1 MKNLLIVLCVLLFLS
16 CNTTRTIEVPVE
28 TIKKEYIHD
37 IKIDSVIIKDS
48 IDRWYRNDTIYI
60 YKERVSFKYKTRL
73 DTVIKTDTIPKIL
86 YVEKEVKVNS
96 IHWYQKLLMWVGS
109 LSLILLIFYIYRK
122 FKLK

>member
-16 CNTTRTIEVPVE
+16 CTTTRTIEVPVE

-37 IKIDSVIIKDS
+37 VKIDSRIIKDS
-48 IDRWYRNDTIYI
+48 IDRWYRNDTTYI

-73 DTVIKTDTIPKIL
+73 DTIIKTDTIPKIL
-86 YVEKEVKVNS
+86 SIEKEVKVNS
-96 IHWYQKLLMWVGS
+96 IYWYQKLLMWIGS
-109 LSLILLIFYIYRK
+109 LSLILLILYLYRK

>member
-1 MKNLLIVLCVLLFLS
+1 MLCVLLFLS

>member
-16 CNTTRTIEVPVE
+16 CTTTRTIEVPVE

-37 IKIDSVIIKDS
+37 VKIDSIIIKDS
-48 IDRWYRNDTIYI
+48 IDRWYRNDTTYI

-73 DTVIKTDTIPKIL
+73 DTIIKTDTIPKIL
-86 YVEKEVKVNS
+86 SIEKEVKVNS
-96 IHWYQKLLMWVGS
+96 IYWYQKLLMWIGG
-109 LSLILLIFYIYRK
+109 LSLILLILYLYRK

>member
-122 FKLK
+122 FKSK

>member
-16 CNTTRTIEVPVE
+16 CTTTRTIEVPVE

-37 IKIDSVIIKDS
+37 VKIDSIIIKDS
-48 IDRWYRNDTIYI
+48 IDRWYRNDTTYI

-73 DTVIKTDTIPKIL
+73 DTIIKTDTIPKIL
-86 YVEKEVKVNS
+86 SIEKEVKVNS
-96 IHWYQKLLMWVGS
+96 IYWYQKLLIWIGS
-109 LSLILLIFYIYRK
+109 LSLILLILYLYRK